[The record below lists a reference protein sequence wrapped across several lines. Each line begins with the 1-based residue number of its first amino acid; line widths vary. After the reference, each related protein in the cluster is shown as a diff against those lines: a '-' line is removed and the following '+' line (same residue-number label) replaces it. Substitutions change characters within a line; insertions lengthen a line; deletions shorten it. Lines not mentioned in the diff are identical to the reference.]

1 MKMKRLG
8 RTDMMVSELCL
19 GTMTWGQQ
27 NTLEEGHAQMDWAQ
41 ANGVNFFDVAE
52 MYPSAPTADTC
63 GRTEEIIGEWFTRS
77 GKRADTI
84 LATKVAG
91 PDDKL
96 TWIREG
102 KSIFDAKNIRV
113 AIEGSL
119 RRLQTDY
126 IDLYQLHWPDR
137 GWTHFRKY
145 GQTKP
150 NPDRG
155 ADRAETLETLDALVQ
170 EGKIRAWG
178 VSNDSP
184 WGTMDWVRRCEN
196 TGKTRL
202 ASIQNPYSLLNRVFD
217 GGNAEISM
225 NEDVSLLAYS
235 PLAAGHLSGKYLRG
249 QRPEGSRLALW
260 PKRSGYTGE
269 NGVAATEKYVALAQK
284 HGLDP
289 SIMAHAFVYMQP
301 FMTSSIVGGT
311 SIPQLEVALEAT
323 TVTLS
328 DEVLAEIDVLHRLH
342 TYPCP

>member
-137 GWTHFRKY
+137 YVPIFGSTVYRFERERDDTVL
-145 GQTKP
+145 Q
-150 NPDRG
+150 
-155 ADRAETLETLDALVQ
+155 
-170 EGKIRAWG
+170 
-178 VSNDSP
+178 
-184 WGTMDWVRRCEN
+184 
-196 TGKTRL
+196 
-202 ASIQNPYSLLNRVFD
+202 
-217 GGNAEISM
+217 
-225 NEDVSLLAYS
+225 
-235 PLAAGHLSGKYLRG
+235 AG
-249 QRPEGSRLALW
+249 
-260 PKRSGYTGE
+260 
-269 NGVAATEKYVALAQK
+269 
-284 HGLDP
+284 
-289 SIMAHAFVYMQP
+289 
-301 FMTSSIVGGT
+301 
-311 SIPQLEVALEAT
+311 
-323 TVTLS
+323 
-328 DEVLAEIDVLHRLH
+328 
-342 TYPCP
+342 

>member
-1 MKMKRLG
+1 MKMKPLG
-8 RTDMMVSELCL
+8 RTDMTVSELCL

-27 NTLEEGHAQMDWAQ
+27 NSLEEGHAQMDWAV
-41 ANGVNFFDVAE
+41 ANGVNFFDTAE

-63 GRTEEIIGEWFTRS
+63 GRTEEVIGEWFKRS
-77 GKRADTI
+77 GKRSDI
-84 LATKVAG
+84 VLATKVAG

-96 TWIREG
+96 TWIRDG
-102 KSIFDAKNIRV
+102 KSIFDAKNIRA

-119 RRLQTDY
+119 KRLQTDY
-126 IDLYQLHWPDR
+126 VDLYQLHWPDR

-145 GQTKP
+145 GQVKP
-150 NPDRG
+150 NPDTG
-155 ADRAETLETLDALVQ
+155 ANRDETHETLDALVK

-178 VSNDSP
+178 ISNDSP
-184 WGTMDWVRRCEN
+184 WGTMDWVRRSER
-196 TGKTRL
+196 TGLARV

-235 PLAAGHLSGKYLRG
+235 PLAAGHLSGKYLNG
-249 QRPEGSRLALW
+249 QLPEGSRLSLW
-260 PKRSGYTGE
+260 PKRSGYT
-269 NGVAATEKYVALAQK
+269 NGPGIVATEKYVALAQE
-284 HGLDP
+284 HGVDP

-311 SIPQLEVALEAT
+311 SIPQLEVALKAT
-323 TVTLS
+323 EVSLS
-328 DEVLAEIDVLHRLH
+328 DELLAAIEVLHQEH

>member
-119 RRLQTDY
+119 RRLQTEA
-126 IDLYQLHWPDR
+126 LQLRALGCHSSELFTR
-137 GWTHFRKY
+137 CACGLIRFRQL
-145 GQTKP
+145 GFQLGV
-150 NPDRG
+150 RSMIG
-155 ADRAETLETLDALVQ
+155 RCLSQSRVIGRAPRTVSVQ
-170 EGKIRAWG
+170 I
-178 VSNDSP
+178 
-184 WGTMDWVRRCEN
+184 T
-196 TGKTRL
+196 
-202 ASIQNPYSLLNRVFD
+202 
-217 GGNAEISM
+217 
-225 NEDVSLLAYS
+225 
-235 PLAAGHLSGKYLRG
+235 
-249 QRPEGSRLALW
+249 
-260 PKRSGYTGE
+260 
-269 NGVAATEKYVALAQK
+269 
-284 HGLDP
+284 
-289 SIMAHAFVYMQP
+289 
-301 FMTSSIVGGT
+301 
-311 SIPQLEVALEAT
+311 EVAGPLEKNT
-323 TVTLS
+323 
-328 DEVLAEIDVLHRLH
+328 IF
-342 TYPCP
+342 

>member
-1 MKMKRLG
+1 
-8 RTDMMVSELCL
+8 
-19 GTMTWGQQ
+19 
-27 NTLEEGHAQMDWAQ
+27 
-41 ANGVNFFDVAE
+41 
-52 MYPSAPTADTC
+52 
-63 GRTEEIIGEWFTRS
+63 
-77 GKRADTI
+77 
-84 LATKVAG
+84 
-91 PDDKL
+91 
-96 TWIREG
+96 
-102 KSIFDAKNIRV
+102 
-113 AIEGSL
+113 
-119 RRLQTDY
+119 
-126 IDLYQLHWPDR
+126 
-137 GWTHFRKY
+137 
-145 GQTKP
+145 
-150 NPDRG
+150 
-155 ADRAETLETLDALVQ
+155 
-170 EGKIRAWG
+170 
-178 VSNDSP
+178 
-184 WGTMDWVRRCEN
+184 MDWVRRCEN

-301 FMTSSIVGGT
+301 FVTSSIVGGT